1 MKMTRRA
8 FLASGSAIAVVAMGG
23 CGQKQKT
30 GSSQANK
37 AINLYSARHYDS
49 DNALY
54 EAFTKQSGISINL
67 VEAKADELIERIKS
81 EGTNSPADVLMTVDA
96 GNLWRAQQAGLF
108 LPVSSQTLQN
118 AIPANLRDPNGNW
131 FGFSK
136 RARIIVY
143 NKNRV
148 QPADLSTYEDLA
160 NPRWKGRFIVR
171 SSSNVYNQSLT
182 GAMLAAKGATPTE
195 TWARG
200 LVANFAQPPKGND
213 TAQIKEVAAGTA
225 DLTLVNSYYVV
236 RLMKSE
242 KAEEREIASKV
253 GVFFPNQDDRGT
265 HTNISGGGVVK
276 TSKNPEAAIKFLEF
290 LASPEAQAS
299 FAKGNNEYPVVAQA
313 AIEPMLASLG
323 EFKEDPLD
331 ATIYGQKN
339 AEALKIM
346 DRAGWA

>member
-23 CGQKQKT
+23 CGQKQES
-30 GSSQANK
+30 GSSQAK
-37 AINLYSARHYDS
+37 QAINLYSARHYDS

-54 EAFTKQSGISINL
+54 AAFTKQSGIAINL

-108 LPVSSQTLQN
+108 LPTSSQALQS
-118 AIPANLRDPNGNW
+118 AIPANLRDPAGNW

-136 RARIIVY
+136 RARVIVY

-148 QPADLSTYEDLA
+148 KPADLSTYENLA
-160 NPRWKGRFIVR
+160 DPCWKGRFIVR

-182 GAMLAAKGATPTE
+182 GSLLAANGSEQTE
-195 TWARG
+195 AWARG
-200 LVANFAQPPKGND
+200 LVANFAHPPKGND
-213 TAQIKEVAAGTA
+213 TAQIQEVAAGVA
-225 DLTLVNSYYVV
+225 DLTLVNTYYVV
-236 RLMKSE
+236 RLMESE
-242 KAEEREIASKV
+242 KAEEREISSKV

-276 TSKNPEAAIKFLEF
+276 TAKNPEAAIQFLEF
-290 LASPEAQAS
+290 LATPEAQAI
-299 FAKGNNEYPVVAQA
+299 FAKGNNEYPVVAQV
-313 AIEPMLASLG
+313 AIDPMLASLG
-323 EFKEDPLD
+323 EFKADPLD
-331 ATIYGQKN
+331 AAIYGQKN

-346 DRAGWA
+346 DRAGWT

>member
-8 FLASGSAIAVVAMGG
+8 FLASSSAIAVVAMGG
-23 CGQKQKT
+23 CGQRQES
-30 GSSQANK
+30 GSSQAK
-37 AINLYSARHYDS
+37 QAINLYSARHYDS

-54 EAFTKQSGISINL
+54 EAFTKQSGIAINL

-81 EGTNSPADVLMTVDA
+81 EGTNSPADVLLTVDA

-108 LPVSSQTLQN
+108 LPTSSQALQS
-118 AIPANLRDPNGNW
+118 AIPANLREPAGNW

-136 RARIIVY
+136 RARVIVY

-160 NPRWKGRFIVR
+160 DPRWKGRFIVR

-182 GAMLAAKGATPTE
+182 ASLLAANGSEQTE
-195 TWARG
+195 AWARG
-200 LVANFAQPPKGND
+200 LVANFAHPPKGND
-213 TAQIKEVAAGTA
+213 TAQIQEVAAGSA
-225 DLTLVNSYYVV
+225 DLTVVNSYYVV

-253 GVFFPNQDDRGT
+253 GVFFPNQGDRGT

-276 TSKNPEAAIKFLEF
+276 TAKNPEAAMQFLEF
-290 LASPEAQAS
+290 LATPEAQAM
-299 FAKGNNEYPVVAQA
+299 FAKGNNEYPVVAQV
-313 AIEPMLASLG
+313 AI
-323 EFKEDPLD
+323 DP
-331 ATIYGQKN
+331 TYVSQPG
-339 AEALKIM
+339 
-346 DRAGWA
+346 RV